1 MLLLYISGGDIK
13 SGDKRQDNDSNNM
26 VTNMKILQVINFNAW
41 FGESHVLKDINLELE
56 ENSITGIIGPS
67 GSGKTTIM
75 RCLNRLNDSNSTY
88 KYDGKIIF
96 DGEDIYET
104 KMPVHHLRQQ
114 IGMIFQVPCVF
125 PKSIYGNMIFG
136 LKNLK
141 LMKKSEFPGAVEK
154 ALKAAHLFDEVKD
167 RLHEDAK
174 TLSVGQQQ
182 RLCIARALTVNPRVI
197 MMDEP
202 TSALDPKSTTAIE
215 KLILEL
221 KDKVTLIVVTHNI
234 EQAKRIADHVV
245 FICDGRVVEQGEKN
259 EFFTNPK
266 KEETKEYIK
275 WTRCECE

>member
-1 MLLLYISGGDIK
+1 LLCISDGNIK
-13 SGDKRQDNDSNNM
+13 SGDESGDR
-26 VTNMKILQVINFNAW
+26 MKILQVANLSVW
-41 FGESHVLKDINLELE
+41 FGENQVLKNINLELE
-56 ENSITGIIGPS
+56 ENSVTGIIGPS

-75 RCLNRLNDSNSTY
+75 RCLNRMNDPNSIY
-88 KYDGKIIF
+88 KFDGKIMF
-96 DGEDIYET
+96 NGTDIYET
-104 KMPVHHLRQQ
+104 KTPVHHLRRQ

-136 LKNLK
+136 LKNLNI
-141 LMKKSEFPGAVEK
+141 MKKSEFPGAVEN

-167 RLHEDAK
+167 RLNEDAR

-221 KDKVTLIVVTHNI
+221 KNKVTLIVVTHNI

-245 FICDGRVVEQGEKN
+245 FICDGKVVEQGEKD
-259 EFFTNPK
+259 EFFTNPE
-266 KEETKEYIK
+266 KEDTKEYIK